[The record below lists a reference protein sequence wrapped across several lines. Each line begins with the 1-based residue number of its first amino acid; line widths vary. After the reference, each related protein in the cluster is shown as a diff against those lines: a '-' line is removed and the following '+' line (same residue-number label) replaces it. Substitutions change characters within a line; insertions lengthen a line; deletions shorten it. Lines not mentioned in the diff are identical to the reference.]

1 MLLAPGLLL
10 RREGP
15 AGLARCRDRAGRER
29 GEVPREARL
38 AMRLF
43 HLGLRQR
50 PLPPPRALCHSAL
63 EPRDAAGDGA
73 VRLPRC

>member
-1 MLLAPGLLL
+1 MLLAPGLL

-29 GEVPREARL
+29 GEVPREVRL
-38 AMRLF
+38 ALRLF
-43 HLGLRQR
+43 HLFLRQR
-50 PLPPPRALCHSAL
+50 PLPPPRVLRHSALL

-73 VRLPRC
+73 